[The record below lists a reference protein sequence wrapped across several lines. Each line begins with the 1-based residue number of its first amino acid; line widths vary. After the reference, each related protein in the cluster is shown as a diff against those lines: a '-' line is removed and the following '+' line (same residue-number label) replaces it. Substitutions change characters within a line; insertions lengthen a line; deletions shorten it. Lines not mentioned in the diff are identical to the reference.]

1 MTVLAASVAGMV
13 LVLLLTALRQEA
25 AARLARQAVMT
36 VETLLLAEFQA
47 AIRRLV
53 RWR

>member
-1 MTVLAASVAGMV
+1 MTALAASVVGTV

-25 AARLARQAVMT
+25 AVRLARQAVLT

-47 AIRRLV
+47 AIRRLA